1 LRACSG
7 CSGFEPLNAIHQL
20 NGTGGYPSRPSAAA
34 NLFAKKTRLRAIA
47 YEEDIYVQLDESE
60 TLYQHLTGDSQSRCF
75 VPVFGPDTGHVLQFS
90 NPQALVDAIAASE
103 KCKY

>member
-1 LRACSG
+1 
-7 CSGFEPLNAIHQL
+7 
-20 NGTGGYPSRPSAAA
+20 
-34 NLFAKKTRLRAIA
+34 
-47 YEEDIYVQLDESE
+47 VQLDESE